1 MHMNK
6 QIINKLGGELY
17 VKSLIGIGSIYIFN
31 VNVKSAVFKKK
42 ESKRYIINSDIRSLV
57 KYTDS
62 LSRSFSP
69 TIKTLSDEN
78 INQIENPQK

>member
-1 MHMNK
+1 MNK

>member
-1 MHMNK
+1 MNK

-42 ESKRYIINSDIRSLV
+42 ESKHYIINSDIRSLV

-78 INQIENPQK
+78 INQNENPQT

>member
-1 MHMNK
+1 MNK

-31 VNVKSAVFKKK
+31 VNVKSAVFKKN
-42 ESKRYIINSDIRSLV
+42 ESKHYIINSDIRSLV